1 MKQIQSFRIPYQ
13 KDPDLKS
20 IVSRHLGL
28 SPGDIGA
35 IRVLKRSLDAR
46 NRRQFYWVYS
56 LEIFLQGESVQ
67 AAFQPFPQLRWEG
80 PPPLII
86 GSGPAGLFAAW
97 CPVPGLGIAGAI
109 AAGLVLGLLAQVGD
123 LCESLLKRAAGAKDA
138 SGLIPGHGGV
148 LDRVDGLLLS
158 APPFYYL
165 LHWLTAR

>member
-97 CPVPGLGIAGAI
+97 T
-109 AAGLVLGLLAQVGD
+109 LL
-123 LCESLLKRAAGAKDA
+123 
-138 SGLIPGHGGV
+138 GHGIRPV
-148 LDRVDGLLLS
+148 LLERGERTYERMRKISLYWRKGRGGGEHRDESWEESKPSVRVLPPGRRVIFFRKPS
-158 APPFYYL
+158 AVVE
-165 LHWLTAR
+165 